1 MEDVEVKNI
10 VSEVL
15 EISES
20 IAEKSKKLDTLYI
33 GLGKA
38 YFEICKDNPN
48 ESLSEI
54 AEEIKS
60 TKNSISELEK
70 KLEKLIS
77 DTVVKPCVSE
87 TENVQDTIIEEK
99 AEKVIE
105 DATQSKASE
114 SRQVEITEDKK
125 ICKKCGTAAPME
137 MLFCVECGNKF
148 ENEDN
153 VAQSEKT
160 HNPSN
165 DEKICP
171 KCGKHSV
178 PQMRFCT
185 DCGAKLFEEIIQTAN
200 KCPRCSTEITKG
212 MIFCVECGYR
222 VDRDNSKDVQNPYA
236 VSSEKVCPRCGR
248 TQSIGMKFCVDCGTK
263 L

>member
-20 IAEKSKKLDTLYI
+20 IAEKSKELDTLYI

-38 YFEICKDNPN
+38 YFEICKDNPD

-105 DATQSKASE
+105 DVTQSKASE
-114 SRQVEITEDKK
+114 SKQVEITEDKK

-153 VAQSEKT
+153 VAQPEKT

-185 DCGAKLFEEIIQTAN
+185 DCGTKLDEVKIQEPN
-200 KCPRCSTEITKG
+200 KCPRCKTELADD
-212 MIFCVECGYR
+212 MIFCVECGYK
-222 VDRDNSKDVQNPYA
+222 VVKEQKNEAVNPYA
-236 VSSEKVCPRCGR
+236 QPMKKICPVCKSVQSSN
-248 TQSIGMKFCVDCGTK
+248 MKFCTECGTS